1 MTRLPSFVLSL
12 AAGAL
17 LLAAC
22 GTSGSSGTASTPA
35 PSPTPAPVVKT
46 ATAMVAGQSMTIL
59 VGASNGMT
67 LYYYTPD
74 KGAGKVTCTGA
85 CLTAWPPLLLSGAD
99 TNPTGDKSVTGT
111 LGTIASPNG
120 GHGARGHH
128 RTERR
133 RQVVRRAA
141 RRAGEQLVAVEEG
154 SLRALGGPERTASP
168 PSCSCPA
175 CTRPVRRES
184 PQD

>member
-120 GHGARGHH
+120 GM
-128 RTERR
+128 
-133 RQVVRRAA
+133 QVTYKGWPLYFWTKDTAPGDTTGQNV
-141 RRAGEQLVAVEEG
+141 
-154 SLRALGGPERTASP
+154 GGKWFVVP
-168 PSCSCPA
+168 PDVPA
-175 CTRPVRRES
+175 NS
-184 PQD
+184 

>member
-1 MTRLPSFVLSL
+1 LTRLPSFVLSL

-120 GHGARGHH
+120 GM
-128 RTERR
+128 
-133 RQVVRRAA
+133 QVTYKGWPLYFWTKDTAPGDTTGQNV
-141 RRAGEQLVAVEEG
+141 
-154 SLRALGGPERTASP
+154 GGKWFVVP
-168 PSCSCPA
+168 PDVPA
-175 CTRPVRRES
+175 NS
-184 PQD
+184 

>member
-1 MTRLPSFVLSL
+1 LTRLPSFVLSL

-120 GHGARGHH
+120 GM
-128 RTERR
+128 
-133 RQVVRRAA
+133 QVTYNSWPLYYWQKDTKPGDTTGQNV
-141 RRAGEQLVAVEEG
+141 
-154 SLRALGGPERTASP
+154 GGKWFVVP
-168 PSCSCPA
+168 PDVPA
-175 CTRPVRRES
+175 NS
-184 PQD
+184 

>member
-1 MTRLPSFVLSL
+1 LTRLPSFVLSL

-99 TNPTGDKSVTGT
+99 TKPTGDKSVTGT

-120 GHGARGHH
+120 GM
-128 RTERR
+128 
-133 RQVVRRAA
+133 QVTYKGWPLYFWTKDTAP
-141 RRAGEQLVAVEEG
+141 GDTTGQNF
-154 SLRALGGPERTASP
+154 GGKGFVVP
-168 PSCSCPA
+168 PDVPA
-175 CTRPVRRES
+175 NS
-184 PQD
+184 